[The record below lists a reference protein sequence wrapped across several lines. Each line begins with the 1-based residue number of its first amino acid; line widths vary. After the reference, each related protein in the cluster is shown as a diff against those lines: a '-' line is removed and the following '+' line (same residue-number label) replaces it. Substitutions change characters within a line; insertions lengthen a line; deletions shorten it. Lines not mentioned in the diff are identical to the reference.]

1 MDDIVIFEVKKTLL
15 SVFFMELFFELSLAM
30 FLNVIQLDQLESAI
44 IIYGQSA

>member
-1 MDDIVIFEVKKTLL
+1 VDDIVIFEVKKTLL

>member
-1 MDDIVIFEVKKTLL
+1 VDDIVIFEVKKTLL
-15 SVFFMELFFELSLAM
+15 SVFFMELFFEFSLAM

>member
-1 MDDIVIFEVKKTLL
+1 
-15 SVFFMELFFELSLAM
+15 MELFFELSLAM